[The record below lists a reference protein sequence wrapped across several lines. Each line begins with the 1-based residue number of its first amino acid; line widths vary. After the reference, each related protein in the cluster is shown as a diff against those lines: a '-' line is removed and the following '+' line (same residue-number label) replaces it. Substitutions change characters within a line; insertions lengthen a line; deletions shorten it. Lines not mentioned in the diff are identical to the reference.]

1 MRMIANNFGFFTQ
14 VAGFAVLGLC
24 QSQFF
29 LSLCLERKRLAR
41 ELQDAGLGLCPGFF
55 QHLLPL
61 GIGRAKNLACAFLCS
76 GAHPS
81 EVILLVLLLRT
92 LAEQGLLHGI
102 ELLR

>member
-14 VAGFAVLGLC
+14 ITGFAVLGLGLGK
-24 QSQFF
+24 FL
-29 LSLCLERKRLAR
+29 LSLSLERKRLAR
-41 ELQDAGLGLCPGFF
+41 ELQYTALGLCPGFF
-55 QHLLPL
+55 QNLLPL
-61 GIGRAKNLACAFLCS
+61 GIGRAKNLTRAFLGS
-76 GAHPS
+76 GAHPG

>member
-1 MRMIANNFGFFTQ
+1 M
-14 VAGFAVLGLC
+14 
-24 QSQFF
+24 
-29 LSLCLERKRLAR
+29 
-41 ELQDAGLGLCPGFF
+41 
-55 QHLLPL
+55 PL
-61 GIGRAKNLACAFLCS
+61 GVGRAKNFAGSFLCS